1 MTEDEEFHV
10 MEQRRRL
17 EDYIKQAKLEG
28 EKFVD
33 SYGDRLGDM
42 TLRQAFEIGFRY
54 GLTSERRL

>member
-10 MEQRRRL
+10 MEQRRRI

-28 EKFVD
+28 DKLIA
-33 SYGDRLGDM
+33 SYEGRLGEM

>member
-17 EDYIKQAKLEG
+17 EDYIRQAKLEG
-28 EKFVD
+28 DKFVS

-42 TLRQAFEIGFRY
+42 TLRQAFELGFRY
-54 GLTSERRL
+54 GLTSERKY